1 MWIRGSQYKTA
12 IFYMD
17 SYQQAVASLSKA
29 VLYSFGLSKGS
40 VATRILKASHFYEAE
55 QYHQGYHEREYE
67 KYCAYKQGSGR
78 ADFIKKTW
86 KGGIIG
92 KIRNGGYKRPGD
104 DELRLRLLPMQL
116 AVAIGKGT
124 EPAFDNEYWDN
135 KSKGLYVDVLSA
147 EPLFS
152 SAEKFDSGTGWPSF
166 TRPIAPG
173 LVVYQI
179 DKRLGMMR
187 IEAISKTGRT
197 HLGHVFED
205 GPPPYG
211 IRFCMNSSSLR
222 FVPYEDMEG
231 EGYGE
236 FKALC

>member
-1 MWIRGSQYKTA
+1 
-12 IFYMD
+12 
-17 SYQQAVASLSKA
+17 
-29 VLYSFGLSKGS
+29 
-40 VATRILKASHFYEAE
+40 
-55 QYHQGYHEREYE
+55 
-67 KYCAYKQGSGR
+67 
-78 ADFIKKTW
+78 
-86 KGGIIG
+86 
-92 KIRNGGYKRPGD
+92 
-104 DELRLRLLPMQL
+104 
-116 AVAIGKGT
+116 
-124 EPAFDNEYWDN
+124 
-135 KSKGLYVDVLSA
+135 VLSA

-179 DKRLGMMR
+179 DKRLGIMR

-205 GPPPYG
+205 GPPPHG